1 MTTEPDLTR
10 ALDAVAG
17 LLGRPLDDAQ
27 VRQIIRYLG
36 LISEWS
42 RKARLTAVTRP
53 ADAMR
58 VHILDSLLCLRA
70 GLPQGAAVVDVGS
83 GAGLPG
89 IPLKIARPDLSLTLL
104 ESAARKAA
112 FLDLAVAELRLA
124 AEVVEARAED
134 AGRDPR
140 WRERFDIG
148 VARAVAALP
157 VLCELVLP
165 FVHPGGKAVLLKGPA
180 VVDEIDSGRR
190 AAARLGGGG
199 PAVIEDTLPGGIR
212 RMIVVVEKTGT
223 TPRGYPRRPGVP
235 GKRPI
240 S

>member
-1 MTTEPDLTR
+1 
-10 ALDAVAG
+10 
-17 LLGRPLDDAQ
+17 
-27 VRQIIRYLG
+27 
-36 LISEWS
+36 
-42 RKARLTAVTRP
+42 
-53 ADAMR
+53 MR